1 MFKKYFTLIVVPDAT
16 SEFKQIKVPYLLTRG
31 LIVLSVVFVLSVA
44 GLSFYMVTHYNDM
57 LKLST
62 ELPELRKNTHSQKN
76 LLDRYEHDI
85 SELRQMVS
93 RLKLVNA
100 KLMLMA
106 GVENPMDASVNLAV
120 GGFEETPGI
129 SSLAEGGLQE
139 EMEKN
144 MRAKISNLDQLKGT
158 AADQEELSQR
168 MMEFFQDQ
176 QSLLDSTPSVWPVKG
191 WVTSGFGTRKS
202 PFTGKRTAH
211 SGLDIATKSGTPI
224 IAPANGIVSFAGTKG
239 AFGKVMVIDHGN
251 SYTTFYA
258 HCKTL
263 LKKVGDKVK
272 RGDQIAKVGNTGRST
287 GSHLHYEVRVNGVT
301 LNPNKYI
308 LDM

>member
-31 LIVLSVVFVLSVA
+31 LLVLLAVFVLSII
-44 GLSFYMVTHYNDM
+44 GLSYYMVTRYNDM
-57 LKLST
+57 EKLST
-62 ELPELRKNTHSQKN
+62 ELPELRKNTHAQKK
-76 LLDRYEHDI
+76 LIEHYEHDI

-106 GVENPMDASVNLAV
+106 GVENPLDAPVSLGV
-120 GGFEETPGI
+120 GGVDETFSL
-129 SSLAEGGLQE
+129 SSLTGDFQQ

-144 MRAKISNLDQLKGT
+144 MLDKLNNLGKLKD
-158 AADQEELSQR
+158 AAVDQEELSQR

-176 QSLLDSTPSVWPVKG
+176 QSLLDSTPSIWPVKG
-191 WVTSGFGTRKS
+191 WITSGFGTRKS
-202 PFTGKRTAH
+202 PFTGKRTMH

-224 IAPANGIVSFAGTKG
+224 IAPANGIVSFAGKKG
-239 AFGKVMVIDHGN
+239 SFGNVLVIDHGN
-251 SYTTFYA
+251 GYSTFYG
-258 HCKTL
+258 HCSKL
-263 LKKVGDKVK
+263 LKNVGDKVK
-272 RGDQIAKVGNTGRST
+272 RGDTVAKVGNTGRST
-287 GSHLHYEVRVNGVT
+287 GSHLHYEVRVNSVAE
-301 LNPNKYI
+301 NPEKYI

>member
-31 LIVLSVVFVLSVA
+31 LIALLLLFVLFVG
-44 GLSFYMVTHYNDM
+44 GLSYYMVTYYKNM
-57 LKLST
+57 QELVT
-62 ELPELRKNTHSQKN
+62 ALPELRKNTHSQKA
-76 LLDRYEHDI
+76 LIDRYEHDI

-106 GVENPMDASVNLAV
+106 GVEMNADSPVNLAM
-120 GGFEETPGI
+120 GGFDETPGI
-129 SSLAEGGLQE
+129 SGLTEEFQQ

-144 MRAKISNLDQLKGT
+144 MAAKINTLDKLKGS
-158 AADQEELSQR
+158 AVDQEELSQR

-176 QSLLDSTPSVWPVKG
+176 QTLLDSTPSVWPVKG
-191 WVTSGFGTRKS
+191 WITSGFGIRKS
-202 PFTGKRTAH
+202 PFTGKRTMH

-224 IAPANGIVSFAGTKG
+224 IAPADGIVSFAGKKG
-239 AFGKVMVIDHGN
+239 AFGNVLVIDHGN
-251 SYTTFYA
+251 GYATFYG
-258 HCKTL
+258 HCKKL

-272 RGDQIAKVGNTGRST
+272 RGDKIAQVGNTGRST
-287 GSHLHYEVRVNGVT
+287 GSHLHYEVRVKGVAE
-301 LNPNKYI
+301 NPNKYI
-308 LDM
+308 LDL